1 MSGAKAVL
9 RLGGGFNVGAVLLR
23 SRSAERR
30 LRPPIS
36 KDNIVRGG
44 TMREHLSDHTQLC
57 NRTHIVAIF
66 LLAIGQCA
74 SVSANRKKY
83 PTNINNYSTG
93 SRYDKNGS
101 CFIILLAH
109 GEHSCHHQAR
119 GAD

>member
-44 TMREHLSDHTQLC
+44 TMREHLSDHTRLC
-57 NRTHIVAIF
+57 NRTRIVAIF
-66 LLAIGQCA
+66 ACDWTM
-74 SVSANRKKY
+74 RKRECQSQKIS
-83 PTNINNYSTG
+83 NQH
-93 SRYDKNGS
+93 K
-101 CFIILLAH
+101 
-109 GEHSCHHQAR
+109 
-119 GAD
+119 